1 MVDKLKIVPR
11 VAATAKANGSKEE
24 EKKGDESETKKV
36 SLGKGHLSLESA
48 NVDDKTKVFLVVF
61 RNLIGKT
68 LF

>member
-11 VAATAKANGSKEE
+11 AVAPAKTNGSKEE

-36 SLGKGHLSLESA
+36 TLGRGHFSLESA